1 VTRNA
6 SKFEKIVY
14 RASQRDLISAGSSM
28 KEFFNSHSP
37 FRKLPGWQRSFM
49 IMPDNVNLGFSKPSP
64 YFALELIARIDA
76 RLADNKPHRR

>member
-28 KEFFNSHSP
+28 KEFFNSH
-37 FRKLPGWQRSFM
+37 
-49 IMPDNVNLGFSKPSP
+49 
-64 YFALELIARIDA
+64 AC
-76 RLADNKPHRR
+76 

>member
-28 KEFFNSHSP
+28 KEFFNSHA
-37 FRKLPGWQRSFM
+37 
-49 IMPDNVNLGFSKPSP
+49 FSTID
-64 YFALELIARIDA
+64 FQIARLSSQSLPCEDPA
-76 RLADNKPHRR
+76 GGCDLDKP